1 MGEDCGLR
9 PAWPNSKTPSQLGMM
24 VHVCNLRFR
33 DAVNGLQSKA
43 SPRQKCETLS
53 KKLIKPKMAGGVAQ
67 EVVHLPSKLRP

>member
-43 SPRQKCETLS
+43 SPRQKCETTWLKYSALS
-53 KKLIKPKMAGGVAQ
+53 THTHTKGGVGLGRKA
-67 EVVHLPSKLRP
+67 